1 MSIYLNEDILLE
13 LKRNINGV
21 EEDLGDETEQE
32 DLQNENEDESNNEDD
47 SNVNNENE
55 DDTETDE
62 YNINNEDES
71 NVNNENEYESKH
83 KYEDENNDEYSI
95 ENEEELGDEEND
107 VEPESDDKY
116 NIMDNESDNDNN
128 TDDLHDVH
136 DKNEDN
142 NEYDGDNSDNN
153 IDDDSNSVNNSSD
166 VTDLEKEILGSLSDE
181 QISIKYKELKTQYI
195 NIYSTID
202 TLLIRVNKISKNNNN
217 IKVIE
222 FILNKLTELKELV
235 VFYLTNTFDTKSYI
249 ENTINYQQYLAIL
262 NSMTK
267 LFKEI
272 NIKNEN

>member
-1 MSIYLNEDILLE
+1 
-13 LKRNINGV
+13 
-21 EEDLGDETEQE
+21 
-32 DLQNENEDESNNEDD
+32 
-47 SNVNNENE
+47 
-55 DDTETDE
+55 
-62 YNINNEDES
+62 
-71 NVNNENEYESKH
+71 
-83 KYEDENNDEYSI
+83 
-95 ENEEELGDEEND
+95 
-107 VEPESDDKY
+107 
-116 NIMDNESDNDNN
+116 MDNESDNDNN

>member
-47 SNVNNENE
+47 
-55 DDTETDE
+55 
-62 YNINNEDES
+62 S

>member
-32 DLQNENEDESNNEDD
+32 DSQNENIEDESNNEDD
-47 SNVNNENE
+47 EYNIEDTSNTNNENE

-71 NVNNENEYESKH
+71 NN
-83 KYEDENNDEYSI
+83 EDEDNDEYNI
-95 ENEEELGDEEND
+95 EDEDDLGDDEND
-107 VEPESDDKY
+107 DEPEPDNEY
-116 NIMDNESDNDNN
+116 NIMDTESDNDNN
-128 TDDLHDVH
+128 TDDTHDE
-136 DKNEDN
+136 KEDN
-142 NEYDGDNSDNN
+142 NEYEGDNSDNN
-153 IDDDSNSVNNSSD
+153 IDDDSNSVNNGSD
-166 VTDLEKEILGSLSDE
+166 ISDLEKEILGSLSDE
-181 QISIKYKELKTQYI
+181 QLSIKYRELKTQYI

-202 TLLIRVNKISKNNNN
+202 ALLIRVNKISKNNSN

>member
-32 DLQNENEDESNNEDD
+32 DLQNENNEDENNDEDDDYNIEDD

-62 YNINNEDES
+62 YNINNEDDS
-71 NVNNENEYESKH
+71 NN
-83 KYEDENNDEYSI
+83 EDENNDEYNI
-95 ENEEELGDEEND
+95 KDEEDLGDEEND
-107 VEPESDDKY
+107 DEPESDDEY
-116 NIMDNESDNDNN
+116 TIVDNEPDNDNN
-128 TDDLHDVH
+128 TDDVH
-136 DKNEDN
+136 DENEDN

-153 IDDDSNSVNNSSD
+153 IDDDSNSVDNSSD
-166 VTDLEKEILGSLSDE
+166 VSDLEKEILGSLSDE

>member
-1 MSIYLNEDILLE
+1 MDI
-13 LKRNINGV
+13 
-21 EEDLGDETEQE
+21 
-32 DLQNENEDESNNEDD
+32 
-47 SNVNNENE
+47 
-55 DDTETDE
+55 
-62 YNINNEDES
+62 
-71 NVNNENEYESKH
+71 
-83 KYEDENNDEYSI
+83 
-95 ENEEELGDEEND
+95 
-107 VEPESDDKY
+107 
-116 NIMDNESDNDNN
+116 ESDNDNN
-128 TDDLHDVH
+128 TDDVHDVH

-153 IDDDSNSVNNSSD
+153 IDDDSNIVNNSSE